1 MITKWDRAHK
11 VPRSAVVWRGPSAF
25 DGSPIVAIVTG
36 LDRNN
41 KNAKIGPGLG
51 QLWIIRSDMSPLDAI
66 AFGLDQS
73 ICGGCKHRGNGAK
86 KTRKRKARKAIF
98 GKDRTCYVNC
108 AKCVRSIYAC
118 YARGGY
124 VDMTPDDVL
133 THLASR
139 GMGIRIGAY
148 GDGAALPIALLH
160 KLTSVYHTGYTHSW
174 QTRDDLK
181 PYLMASVDTPEEYA
195 VAAAAD
201 WRTFRVRTENQA
213 LAPREIACPASDES
227 GNRTTCDSCKLCDGA
242 RTDDRRK
249 SIAIIV
255 HGIGV
260 KTFIRLQAA

>member
-1 MITKWDRAHK
+1 MITTWKRTNK
-11 VPRSAVVWRGPSAF
+11 VPRSAVIWRGRSTF

-36 LDRNN
+36 LHRNN
-41 KNAKIGPGLG
+41 KNSKIGPGLG

-66 AFGLDQS
+66 KFGFDIG
-73 ICGGCKHRGNGAK
+73 ICGGCGHRGNGDG
-86 KTRKRKARKAIF
+86 T
-98 GKDRTCYVNC
+98 DRTCYVNVS
-108 AKCVRSIYAC
+108 KCVRSIYAC
-118 YARGGY
+118 FARGGY

-148 GDGAALPIALLH
+148 GDGAALPLALLH

-201 WRTFRVRTENQA
+201 WRTFRVRTANQE
-213 LAPREIACPASDES
+213 LAPREIACPASDEMADAS
-227 GNRTTCDSCKLCDGA
+227 GKHRTTCDHCKLCDGA

-249 SIAIIV
+249 SVAIIV
-255 HGIGV
+255 HGIGT
-260 KTFIRLQAA
+260 KTFIRLQAVA